1 MGQGRDL
8 SRQAGGKAFARSA
21 NREAVACFEQA
32 LGAVQHLPRSR
43 ETIEQAIDLRLA
55 LRPALFQLGE
65 LARMGDVLREAQTLA
80 EAVGDQARLGRVTA
94 FMAHS
99 FWLRGDHDRA
109 VEAGQRALSIAT
121 GIRDFALQASAN
133 YYLGEAYHV
142 LGDYHRAADFLRR
155 NVERFE
161 GDLIHERFGMAGP
174 HSVISRAWLVMC
186 LAELGE
192 FPEGIVRGEEG
203 LRIAEAVDQPF
214 SVALASYAVGSLSL
228 RKGDLIRAISLLER
242 ALPLCQS
249 VPYYFPW
256 IASALGYAYALSGR
270 VAEALPIQEQ
280 AVQQAASE
288 RGGPDRPA
296 CPRSLP

>member
-1 MGQGRDL
+1 
-8 SRQAGGKAFARSA
+8 
-21 NREAVACFEQA
+21 
-32 LGAVQHLPRSR
+32 
-43 ETIEQAIDLRLA
+43 
-55 LRPALFQLGE
+55 
-65 LARMGDVLREAQTLA
+65 
-80 EAVGDQARLGRVTA
+80 
-94 FMAHS
+94 MAHS

-142 LGDYHRAADFLRR
+142 LGDYRRAADFLRR

>member
-1 MGQGRDL
+1 MTGP
-8 SRQAGGKAFARSA
+8 S
-21 NREAVACFEQA
+21 
-32 LGAVQHLPRSR
+32 
-43 ETIEQAIDLRLA
+43 
-55 LRPALFQLGE
+55 RPASAPFP
-65 LARMGDVLREAQTLA
+65 
-80 EAVGDQARLGRVTA
+80 
-94 FMAHS
+94 S
-99 FWLRGDHDRA
+99 P
-109 VEAGQRALSIAT
+109 
-121 GIRDFALQASAN
+121 QAS
-133 YYLGEAYHV
+133 GISPS
-142 LGDYHRAADFLRR
+142 R
-155 NVERFE
+155 
-161 GDLIHERFGMAGP
+161 P
-174 HSVISRAWLVMC
+174 HAWLVMC

>member
-1 MGQGRDL
+1 
-8 SRQAGGKAFARSA
+8 
-21 NREAVACFEQA
+21 
-32 LGAVQHLPRSR
+32 
-43 ETIEQAIDLRLA
+43 
-55 LRPALFQLGE
+55 
-65 LARMGDVLREAQTLA
+65 
-80 EAVGDQARLGRVTA
+80 
-94 FMAHS
+94 MAHS

-142 LGDYHRAADFLRR
+142 LGDYRRAADFLRR

-280 AVQQAASE
+280 AVQQAASMGITQWQSCWVGWLGEAYLLAGRMNEAAQIAQRALDLSRERKE
-288 RGGPDRPA
+288 RGYQAHTFRHGHALLARPGGGGAGSAGMRGRDVTDFPLTAAPHVVTMTTISTPGGP
-296 CPRSLP
+296 S